1 MNDPALPDL
10 DFSPDELRRYSRHI
24 LLPQVGAIGQARLRQ
39 AKVLLVGV
47 GGLGS
52 PVALYLAAAGI
63 GTLGLVDDDHVDLTN
78 LQRQIA
84 FDGSMIGAS
93 KVEAARRRLEA
104 LNGETTVICH
114 DVHVESGSVD
124 ALIAGYDLIFDG
136 SDNFPTRQTV
146 SDACVR
152 AGKTLVS
159 GAVAQFQGQLSTF
172 RPQFGGPC
180 YRCLYPDMT
189 QADALTCGQAGI
201 LGSITGVIGTLAAT
215 EILKEITGIGRSLQG
230 RVLLWDALEGSFR
243 YLSLEP
249 DPHCP
254 GCGAETRL
262 EHPKP

>member
-1 MNDPALPDL
+1 MNDPAAPDL

-24 LLPQVGAIGQARLRQ
+24 LLPQVGAIGQARLRK
-39 AKVLLVGV
+39 ARVLLIGA

-52 PVALYLAAAGI
+52 PVALYLAAAGV
-63 GTLGLVDDDHVDLTN
+63 GTIGLVDADHVDLTN
-78 LQRQIA
+78 LQRQIV
-84 FDGSMIGAS
+84 FDGSMIGTS
-93 KVEAARRRLEA
+93 KVEAAHRRLTA
-104 LNGETTVICH
+104 LNEETTVIGH
-114 DVHVESGSVD
+114 DVHVDSVTAD
-124 ALIAGYDLIFDG
+124 ALIAGYDLVFDG

-159 GAVAQFQGQLSTF
+159 GAVSQFQGQLSTF

-201 LGSITGVIGTLAAT
+201 LGSVTGVIGTLAAT
-215 EILKEITGIGRSLQG
+215 EILKEITGVGRSLQG

-243 YLSLEP
+243 YLSLER

-254 GCGAETRL
+254 GCGETRP
-262 EHPKP
+262 EQHTS